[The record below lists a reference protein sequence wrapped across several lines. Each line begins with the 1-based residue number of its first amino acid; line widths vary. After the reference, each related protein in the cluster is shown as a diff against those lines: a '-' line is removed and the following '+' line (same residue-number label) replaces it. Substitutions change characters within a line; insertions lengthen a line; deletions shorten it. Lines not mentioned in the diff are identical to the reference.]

1 MNFQM
6 FKLVLEKAEEP
17 ETKLPTSAGLSKK
30 QRGTAGGCAR
40 VTAGQKR
47 PHLALCSGPSDPL
60 QGRQGSRVCI
70 TDSPGVYL
78 QCLEQRQPL
87 TVCERGKRRLRGRL
101 GLSWMWG
108 SWDEYLKALKD
119 SLLKNRNALG
129 FRNFPVV
136 KKKNPS
142 ANAGDAGSILG
153 LRRSLDLHVCARTL

>member
-1 MNFQM
+1 M
-6 FKLVLEKAEEP
+6 L
-17 ETKLPTSAGLSKK
+17 
-30 QRGTAGGCAR
+30 
-40 VTAGQKR
+40 
-47 PHLALCSGPSDPL
+47 
-60 QGRQGSRVCI
+60 
-70 TDSPGVYL
+70 YL

-153 LRRSLDLHVCARTL
+153 LRRSLEMEMAIHPSILSWRIPWTEEPGGLESMGSQRVGHERVTEHACFRKLNSESSV